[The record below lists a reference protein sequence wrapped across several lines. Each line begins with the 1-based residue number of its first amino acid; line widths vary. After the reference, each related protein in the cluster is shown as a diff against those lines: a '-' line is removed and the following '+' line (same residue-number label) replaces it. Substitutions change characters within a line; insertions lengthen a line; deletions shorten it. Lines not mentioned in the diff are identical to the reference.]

1 VPGTRAPRGRI
12 RGAATA
18 IVGVLLGVLVGL
30 AQPGAAFP
38 TAGGSASTRLA
49 ERHSGELTS
58 AFHLAS
64 RPGAATQT
72 STKVAEAETRAP
84 GGRAGIAADLAPT
97 SFVARSQRGP
107 AGLSA
112 AASRDEGSGS
122 PFADVRAPPGP
133 RVA

>member
-38 TAGGSASTRLA
+38 TPGGSASARLA
-49 ERHSGELTS
+49 ERHPGEPAS

-64 RPGAATQT
+64 RSGGATQT
-72 STKVAEAETRAP
+72 STKLADVETRAP
-84 GGRAGIAADLAPT
+84 GSRGGVAADLAPA
-97 SFVARSQRGP
+97 SFVARSQRG
-107 AGLSA
+107 AATWSA
-112 AASRDEGSGS
+112 DASGDEGGGS
-122 PFADVRAPPGP
+122 PFADVRAPPGR